1 MTKERLYQD
10 VPNLVLKHYN
20 MTVDTRVQDKSIG
33 IGKVIYT
40 WIIFRP
46 KKINTLT
53 PKPVNFYSK
62 YIYTTPNNTD
72 NLSYEDALYI
82 RKDDMPLLKY
92 ISGEYYLDE
101 FCEKLARK
109 IAEETVEKI
118 KSGEEVKKLS
128 MKVRVY
134 LDYFMNDF

>member
-53 PKPVNFYSK
+53 PEPINFYSK

-109 IAEETVEKI
+109 ITEETVEKI
-118 KSGEEVKKLS
+118 KSGEEVKKVS
-128 MKVRVY
+128 IKDRVY
-134 LDYFMNDF
+134 LDYSMNDF

>member
-20 MTVDTRVQDKSIG
+20 MTVDTRVQDKS

>member
-1 MTKERLYQD
+1 
-10 VPNLVLKHYN
+10 
-20 MTVDTRVQDKSIG
+20 MTVDTRLQDKSIG

-53 PKPVNFYSK
+53 PEPVNFYSK

>member
-134 LDYFMNDF
+134 LDYSMNNF

>member
-20 MTVDTRVQDKSIG
+20 MTVDTRVQDKS

-62 YIYTTPNNTD
+62 YIYTTPNKTD
-72 NLSYEDALYI
+72 NLSYEDAFYI

-109 IAEETVEKI
+109 ITEETVEKI
-118 KSGEEVKKLS
+118 KSGEEVKKVS
-128 MKVRVY
+128 IKDRVY
-134 LDYFMNDF
+134 LDYSMNDF